1 MESQKH
7 ILSPLEIGEIVH
19 PTNCIVK
26 DVRLS
31 LNLNKI
37 QRDHSTGKGFN
48 GTLKLINQLENIVN
62 KPQKN
67 QANILEIRRSSLLR
81 SSNQLPSSRSQRSSS
96 QIQLKQIPLPSNISH
111 TPSMCHAFMSK
122 RSRCSSNIQN
132 NQNPNNSSSNKENM
146 VQNSHRLSTFENS
159 LIAADTKSINQPLNS
174 ARTSLNLPS
183 SSSQAHNNC
192 SNNNNNNSNGNNNA
206 SVSRSIL
213 RKYSKQ
219 IKSIQD
225 ESNHV
230 NSLYKKGHDQKQIDL
245 QSQFE
250 KQCNGNTNN
259 HNNPNLPLSQ
269 LNFQAVTKEIN
280 EYVQARSKSLAFYED
295 DNQKKFF
302 DNVILLLNMFEN
314 YSQKSQKINEHIK
327 DVLNEVFTSLTLSFS
342 KGPVGQMQLS
352 QSYQKLKRC
361 IQTMSQNGL
370 GQLFP
375 YYNASVIDIC
385 EFQNK
390 VQLKIFNQSQQFKLD
405 ENTEQ
410 AIIMKKAQDNRKQM
424 DLLEKLEE
432 LKIENELYKVNIVKS
447 SLKQQLFQIY
457 QKQKV
462 QIEQAF
468 NSTLEKQKKE
478 NKEIQKQNRDL
489 SKENM
494 KLRLQIDNLQKEI
507 EMQSNL
513 NNTKTNYQN
522 MSYFDS
528 INNTTIVDE
537 KRTLEQNFFT
547 GCLPNLNQQFN
558 QFNPIAQE
566 YDQLCFLPFE
576 IKFWTQINQFN
587 NQLLKQDKFF
597 TQKEIDFIISNC
609 IEIHLNEE
617 ETQFKFT
624 DSLLKYFKQGK
635 GCDSFEAMK
644 KLIWFQKSY
653 CQVSCL
659 HQIFYRIFNIQYD
672 DNQILIQELL
682 LLEQSYSFNQS
693 IKYHSSTYQNAYVKI
708 YKILQEEASKHK
720 IQRQSNI
727 QLNLL
732 ITIIK
737 RIFEDSDD
745 YDWQWRISLPLLLSK
760 AQIKF
765 IGEMQKDQQQFL
777 ILLHG
782 YLLNRFKL
790 DQQDTS
796 VQMNDLSLQ
805 EFSSLFCD
813 ISDICSE
820 RVQKKFKEQIYF
832 DQSQIHSL
840 YESLNEKQR
849 NRKQLMKMG
858 IDVSQQLQKCS
869 LPLMEA
875 TSIVLSLIFQK
886 LCMTWSS
893 LKNVQNFFEESNRIY
908 ELNKILQNIGLNL
921 EQYEIYDS
929 IAKIQCSC
937 LDIRYQQEQTDIRM
951 HLQKRDFLSDE
962 KEVAKLI
969 ENHLA
974 SMIINHLIQR
984 ISKAEYPSTFQSV
997 NSIKAPSI
1005 SIAHHSNKLT
1015 EIEQDSIMALT
1026 QPSKMICHITNNQQ
1040 IKK

>member
-26 DVRLS
+26 DVCLS

-62 KPQKN
+62 KPLKN

-122 RSRCSSNIQN
+122 RSRCSSNIPN

-146 VQNSHRLSTFENS
+146 AQNSHRLSTFENS

-174 ARTSLNLPS
+174 ARTSLNLPQ
-183 SSSQAHNNC
+183 SSSQAHSSC
-192 SNNNNNNSNGNNNA
+192 NNNSNGNNNT

-219 IKSIQD
+219 IKSIQN

-230 NSLYKKGHDQKQIDL
+230 NSLYKKGHDQKQLDL
-245 QSQFE
+245 QNQFE
-250 KQCNGNTNN
+250 KQCNGNSNSNN
-259 HNNPNLPLSQ
+259 HNHPNLPLSQ
-269 LNFQAVTKEIN
+269 LNFQAVAKEIN
-280 EYVQARSKSLAFYED
+280 EYIQARSKSLILYED
-295 DNQKKFF
+295 QCQKKFF
-302 DNVILLLNMFEN
+302 DNAILLLNMFEN

-327 DVLNEVFTSLTLSFS
+327 NVLNEVFTSLTSSFN

-352 QSYQKLKRC
+352 QSYQKIKRC

-375 YYNASVIDIC
+375 FYNASVIDIC

-390 VQLKIFNQSQQFKLD
+390 VLLKIFSQNQQFNLD
-405 ENTEQ
+405 ENAEQ
-410 AIIMKKAQDNRKQM
+410 AIIMKKAQENRKQM

-432 LKIENELYKVNIVKS
+432 LKIENELYK
-447 SLKQQLFQIY
+447 
-457 QKQKV
+457 KQKI
-462 QIEQAF
+462 QLEQAF

-494 KLRLQIDNLQKEI
+494 KLRLQLDNLQKEI

-528 INNTTIVDE
+528 INNTAIADE

-547 GCLPNLNQQFN
+547 GSLPNLNQQFY
-558 QFNPIAQE
+558 QFNPVAQE
-566 YDQLCFLPFE
+566 YDQLWYLPYE
-576 IKFWTQINQFN
+576 TKFWIQINQFN
-587 NQLLKQDKFF
+587 SQLLNQDKFF
-597 TQKEIDFIISNC
+597 NQKEVNFMIQNC
-609 IEIHLNEE
+609 IDNHLNEE
-617 ETQFKFT
+617 ETSFRFT
-624 DSLLKYFKQGK
+624 DSLLKYFKK

-644 KLIWFQKSY
+644 KLIQFQKSFH
-653 CQVSCL
+653 QINCL

-672 DNQILIQELL
+672 ENQNLIQELL
-682 LLEQSYSFNQS
+682 LLEQSQSFTQS
-693 IKYHSSTYQNAYVKI
+693 IKQHSSTYQNAYVKI
-708 YKILQEEASKHK
+708 YKILLEESSKNK
-720 IQRQSNI
+720 IQRQSSI

-732 ITIIK
+732 IVIIK
-737 RIFEDSDD
+737 KIFEDSDD
-745 YDWQWRISLPLLLSK
+745 YDWQWRVSLPLLLSK
-760 AQIKF
+760 SEMKF
-765 IGEMQKDQQQFL
+765 SGEVQKDQQQFL
-777 ILLHG
+777 MLLHG

-790 DQQDTS
+790 DQQDPTF
-796 VQMNDLSLQ
+796 QMSNLTLK
-805 EFSSLFCD
+805 EFSSLFND

-820 RVQKKFKEQIYF
+820 RIQNKFQEQIYF
-832 DQSQIHSL
+832 NQSQINNL
-840 YESLNEKQR
+840 YESINEKQR
-849 NRKQLMKMG
+849 NKKQLMKIG
-858 IDVSQQLQKCS
+858 IDISQQLQKCS
-869 LPLMEA
+869 LSIIEA
-875 TSIVLSLIFQK
+875 TSIVLSLIYQK

-893 LKNVQNFFEESNRIY
+893 LKNVKSCNKCQYIKFYMFFQQNQVQNFFEESNRIY

-937 LDIRYQQEQTDIRM
+937 QDIKSQQEQIDFRM
-951 HLQKRDFLSDE
+951 YLQKRDFSSDE
-962 KEVAKLI
+962 KEIAKLI

-974 SMIINHLIQR
+974 NIIINHLIYR
-984 ISKAEYPSTFQSV
+984 IGKAEYPSTFQSV

-1005 SIAHHSNKLT
+1005 SIAHYSNKLS
-1015 EIEQDSIMALT
+1015 EMDQDSILALT
-1026 QPSKMICHITNNQQ
+1026 QPSKIISHINNQDF
-1040 IKK
+1040 KKI

>member
-1 MESQKH
+1 MENQKH

-19 PTNCIVK
+19 PSNCIVK

-81 SSNQLPSSRSQRSSS
+81 ASNQLPSSRSQRSSS

-122 RSRCSSNIQN
+122 RSRCSSNIPN

-146 VQNSHRLSTFENS
+146 AQNSHRLSTFENS
-159 LIAADTKSINQPLNS
+159 MIAADTKSTNQPLNS

-183 SSSQAHNNC
+183 SSSQAH
-192 SNNNNNNSNGNNNA
+192 SSSNGNNNNT
-206 SVSRSIL
+206 SLSKSIL

-230 NSLYKKGHDQKQIDL
+230 NSLYKKGHDQKQVDL
-245 QSQFE
+245 QNQFE
-250 KQCNGNTNN
+250 KQCNGNNNSNNNN
-259 HNNPNLPLSQ
+259 HNLPLTSV
-269 LNFQAVTKEIN
+269 NFQAVTKEIN
-280 EYVQARSKSLAFYED
+280 EYMQARSKSLIIYED
-295 DNQKKFF
+295 DCQKKFY
-302 DNVILLLNMFEN
+302 DNVILLLSMFEN

-327 DVLNEVFTSLTLSFS
+327 DVLNEVFTSLTSSFS
-342 KGPVGQMQLS
+342 KGPVCQMQLS
-352 QSYQKLKRC
+352 QSYQKIKRC

-375 YYNASVIDIC
+375 FYNASVLDIC
-385 EFQNK
+385 DFQNK
-390 VQLKIFNQSQQFKLD
+390 VQMKILNQNQLSKLD

-424 DLLEKLEE
+424 DLLEKLEQ
-432 LKIENELYKVNIVKS
+432 LKIENELYK
-447 SLKQQLFQIY
+447 
-457 QKQKV
+457 KQKV
-462 QIEQAF
+462 QLEQAF

-494 KLRLQIDNLQKEI
+494 KLRLQIDNLQREI

-513 NNTKTNYQN
+513 NNTKSNYQN

-537 KRTLEQNFFT
+537 KKTLEQNYFT
-547 GCLPNLNQQFN
+547 GCLPNLNQQFYHFN
-558 QFNPIAQE
+558 SVVSDQDQFW
-566 YDQLCFLPFE
+566 YLPFE
-576 IKFWTQINQFN
+576 IKFWSQLNQYN
-587 NQLLKQDKFF
+587 NQILKQEKFF
-597 TQKEIDFIISNC
+597 TQREIDFMISTF
-609 IEIHLNEE
+609 IETHLNDED
-617 ETQFKFT
+617 TSFKFA
-624 DSLLKYFKQGK
+624 DSLLKYFKQEK
-635 GCDSFEAMK
+635 GCDSFESMK
-644 KLIWFQKSY
+644 KLIQFQKSN

-659 HQIFYRIFNIQYD
+659 HQIFYRIFNIQHD
-672 DNQILIQELL
+672 DNDNLIQELL
-682 LLEQSYSFNQS
+682 LIEQNYSFNQS
-693 IKYHSSTYQNAYVKI
+693 IRQHSSTYQNAYIKI
-708 YKILQEEASKHK
+708 YKILQEESSKNK
-720 IQRQSNI
+720 IQKQSNI

-737 RIFEDSDD
+737 KIFEDSDD
-745 YDWQWRISLPLLLSK
+745 YDWQWRVSLPLLLSK
-760 AQIKF
+760 SEMKF
-765 IGEMQKDQQQFL
+765 CGDMQKDQQQFL
-777 ILLHG
+777 MLLHG

-790 DQQDTS
+790 DQQDS
-796 VQMNDLSLQ
+796 SIQMSDLNIK
-805 EFSSLFCD
+805 EFSSLFYD

-820 RVQKKFKEQIYF
+820 RIQKKYKELIFF
-832 DQSQIHSL
+832 DQSQINNI

-849 NRKQLMKMG
+849 NKKQLIKIG
-858 IDVSQQLQKCS
+858 IEVSQQLQKCS
-869 LPLMEA
+869 LSIIEA
-875 TSIVLSLIFQK
+875 TSIVVSLLFQK

-893 LKNVQNFFEESNRIY
+893 LKNVQNFFEESNRVY

-937 LDIRYQQEQTDIRM
+937 LDIKSQQEQIDVRM
-951 HLQKRDFLSDE
+951 HLQKRDYSSDE
-962 KEVAKLI
+962 REISKLI
-969 ENHLA
+969 ENHLTNL
-974 SMIINHLIQR
+974 IINNLIQR
-984 ISKAEYPSTFQSV
+984 IGKADYPSTFQSV

-1005 SIAHHSNKLT
+1005 SIAHYSNRLT
-1015 EIEQDSIMALT
+1015 EIDQDSILALT
-1026 QPSKMICHITNNQQ
+1026 QPSKIISHANNHDL
-1040 IKK
+1040 KKI